1 MWQYLWVHCVY
12 HLARWFPRNDRRKI
26 RLLLFFFSSALLVP
40 LFIVLLLD
48 QSTRYCSG
56 NLFNLCV
63 ASICFTVC
71 MIGFSFLFT
80 LMDPVP
86 WQVRLVFHVYGL
98 GTAIL
103 GVLLLQGVLDGQE
116 DCASFV
122 PALYYVSLAYAVL
135 STLSMAIFVILI
147 PLWLINHFKK
157 NSLLDRQHKEGCC
170 YEPVRVCSC
179 LWHV

>member
-86 WQVRLVFHVYGL
+86 WQ
-98 GTAIL
+98 
-103 GVLLLQGVLDGQE
+103 
-116 DCASFV
+116 ASFV

>member
-86 WQVRLVFHVYGL
+86 WQGFLMVKKIVH
-98 GTAIL
+98 
-103 GVLLLQGVLDGQE
+103 LLFQ
-116 DCASFV
+116 
-122 PALYYVSLAYAVL
+122 L
-135 STLSMAIFVILI
+135 STTCHLRM
-147 PLWLINHFKK
+147 
-157 NSLLDRQHKEGCC
+157 Q
-170 YEPVRVCSC
+170 SC
-179 LWHV
+179 PHSAWPSSSS